1 MERWVM
7 ARVMVETGEL
17 RRNAV
22 FQTTLGRNL
31 EYRRVTGPDVPG
43 RSW

>member
-1 MERWVM
+1 M

-22 FQTTLGRNL
+22 FQTTLGWNL
-31 EYRRVTGPDVPG
+31 EYRVLTGG
-43 RSW
+43 RDAQGQSW

>member
-22 FQTTLGRNL
+22 FQTTLVGIL
-31 EYRRVTGPDVPG
+31 SIGG
-43 RSW
+43 